1 MLAREQ
7 LLRRLGWIVPLALAA
22 VIAALPALGAVGPY
36 RERQILLAA
45 VYSMVVAGF
54 NVSFGYGGQL
64 ALGQVAVFAG
74 GAYTAAILHS
84 QGTNELLVAMPVALA
99 VSLVLG
105 LITGLPGI
113 RFSAW
118 TLALVSFF
126 LVVQIPSI
134 TNLWE
139 SKTGGVGGLSGILDP
154 ELAGTALSNNQFY
167 VVTVVVAALMLLVYR
182 NLVLSRFGQGL
193 LVIKQGQALTQ
204 SLGMSPR
211 RLRLSAY
218 VLAAV
223 PAGIAGVLYAYVA
236 KFVQPNAYDFGL
248 VTLLLAASLLGGTKS
263 IWAAPVGS
271 FLLVAGPDSTAAFER
286 YSLLAYGVF
295 LVVAGVGFS
304 GGIAGLGNA
313 ALARALR
320 RRSAPIAADGAL
332 PAVDLAEVPVDDEL
346 GQLVLEGEELR
357 TVGVSKSF
365 GGVRALDGVD
375 FCARP
380 GEITAIIGANGAGK
394 TTLLNAISGIVAPD
408 SGDVLLGSRS
418 IAGLSPTSIARAGVS
433 RTFQTPQVPE
443 SMSAL
448 DVAMTATYGREYVSS
463 AAIAFR
469 SPRYWHWR
477 RSAIARAKSALAFVG
492 LGDSAEI
499 PATSL
504 PLGRRRVLEIARCL
518 TSRPSV
524 LMLDEPAAGLDPAAL
539 SDLSG
544 VLRRLRND
552 HATVVLIEHNV
563 PFVMEVADTVFVM
576 ALGRVIASGPP
587 DVVRA
592 DPEVIASYLGH
603 RHGSS
608 SPADEPALE
617 ADLV

>member
-1 MLAREQ
+1 MPAGEQ
-7 LLRRLGWIVPLALAA
+7 LRRVGWLVPVAFA
-22 VIAALPALGAVGPY
+22 VIIAALPALGAVGPY

-74 GAYTAAILHS
+74 GAYTAAILHAH
-84 QGTNELLVAMPVALA
+84 GTTELLVAIPIALV

-126 LVVQIPSI
+126 LVVQIPSL
-134 TNLWE
+134 TNLWASE
-139 SKTGGVGGLSGILDP
+139 TGGVGGLPGILKP
-154 ELAGTALSNNQFY
+154 ELAGAVLSDGWFY
-167 VVTVVVAALMLLVYR
+167 AVTVVLTALVLLVYR
-182 NLVLSRFGQGL
+182 NLVLSRFGHGL
-193 LVIKQGQALTQ
+193 LVVKQGQALTQ
-204 SLGMSPR
+204 SLGLAPR
-211 RLRLSAY
+211 RLRLWAY
-218 VLAAV
+218 VLAAL
-223 PAGIAGVLYAYVA
+223 PAGIAGVLYAYIA
-236 KFVQPNAYDFGL
+236 KFVQPDAYDFGL

-263 IWAAPVGS
+263 IWAAPIGS

-295 LVVAGVGFS
+295 LVIAGVGFS
-304 GGIAGLGNA
+304 GGMAGLGNA
-313 ALARALR
+313 ALARALNWR
-320 RRSAPIAADGAL
+320 RIPIAADASSAL
-332 PAVDLAEVPVDDEL
+332 PDRGVEVDDDR
-346 GQLVLEGEELR
+346 GRLVLAGEQLR
-357 TVGVSKSF
+357 TVAVSKSF
-365 GGVRALDGVD
+365 GGVQALDGAD

-394 TTLLNAISGIVAPD
+394 TTLLNAISGLVTPD
-408 SGDVLLGSRS
+408 SGDVYLGSRS
-418 IAGLSPTSIARAGVS
+418 IGGLSPTSIARAGVS
-433 RTFQTPQVPE
+433 RTFQTPEVPE

-448 DVAMTATYGREYVSS
+448 DVCVTATFGRERVSS

-469 SPRYWHWR
+469 SAQYWRWR
-477 RSAIARAKSALAFVG
+477 RSAIARANSALAFVG
-492 LGDSAEI
+492 LGDSAEV
-499 PATSL
+499 PATAL

-518 TSRPSV
+518 TSRPAV
-524 LMLDEPAAGLDPAAL
+524 VMLDEPAAGLDPSAL

-544 VLRRLRND
+544 VLRRLRD
-552 HATVVLIEHNV
+552 DGATVVLIEHNV
-563 PFVMEVADTVFVM
+563 PFVMDVADTVFVM

-592 DPEVIASYLGH
+592 NPDVIASYLGH
-603 RHGSS
+603 RHASTERS
-608 SPADEPALE
+608 DEVALE
-617 ADLV
+617 ADHV